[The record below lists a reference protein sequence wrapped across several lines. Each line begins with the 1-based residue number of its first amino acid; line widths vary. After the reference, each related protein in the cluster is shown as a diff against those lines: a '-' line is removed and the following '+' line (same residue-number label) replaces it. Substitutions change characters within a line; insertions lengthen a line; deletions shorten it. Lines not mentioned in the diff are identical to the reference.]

1 MYYNI
6 LTQLKSILDSVTG
19 IGETF
24 DYLKLSHDE
33 QGNISLFVNTSIY
46 HSWFITRSKCLS
58 ELYENKF
65 VLRIHSFDIHG
76 IYAQKTTSEKT
87 FNALVGTVLNEFQKE
102 TNINLLTNSR
112 LIEVPERADI
122 QEQEFTNV
130 LCQWVTIPLTIEET
144 KAIERF
150 YFDDWADGIWVLDD
164 NEFDKNHLD
173 IGY

>member
-6 LTQLKSILDSVTG
+6 LTQLKTILDSVTG

-76 IYAQKTTSEKT
+76 IYAQKITSEKT
-87 FNALVGTVLNEFQKE
+87 FNDLVGTVLNEFQKE
-102 TNINLLTNSR
+102 TNLNLLTNSR
-112 LIEVPERADI
+112 LIEVPERVDI

-130 LCQWVTIPLTIEET
+130 LCQWVAIPLTIEET

-150 YFDDWADGIWVLDD
+150 YFDDTSDCIWQLDD